1 MKFPRRKFLHLAA
14 AAAALPAASRI
25 ARAQS
30 FPTRPVHIIVGFPAG
45 STGDTVTRLMG
56 QWLSER
62 LGQPFVIENRP
73 GAGSN
78 IATEAVVRA
87 RPDGHTLLCVTT
99 ANEIG
104 ATLYKNLNFNFI
116 RDIAPVAGFVQLP
129 LVMEVNPSVP
139 AKTVLELIAYSKANP
154 GRINMASAG
163 NGTIQHV
170 AGELFN
176 MMAGIN
182 MLHVPYRGS
191 PPALTDLMGGQV
203 QLMFDLTISSIE
215 YIRADKLR
223 GLAVTSAIR
232 SQALPDTPTVGE
244 FVPGYEASAWNG
256 VGAPKDTP
264 PEIVDKLNREIN
276 AGLSDPKIKEWLA
289 NIGAVPMPMS
299 PVEFG
304 KLIADETDKW
314 GKVVTFAGVRAD

>member
-1 MKFPRRKFLHLAA
+1 MKFSRRKFLHLAA

-154 GRINMASAG
+154 GKINMASAG

-215 YIRADKLR
+215 YIRADKLH

-232 SQALPDTPTVGE
+232 SQALPDTPTVSE

-264 PEIVDKLNREIN
+264 PEIVDKLNREID
-276 AGLSDPKIKEWLA
+276 AGLRDPKIKEWLA
-289 NIGAVPMPMS
+289 NIGAVPMPMT

-314 GKVVTFAGVRAD
+314 GKVVTFAGIRVD

>member
-1 MKFPRRKFLHLAA
+1 MKLPRRKFLHLAA
-14 AAAALPAASRI
+14 AATALPAASRI

-30 FPTRPVHIIVGFPAG
+30 YPTRPVHIIVGFPAG
-45 STGDTVTRLMG
+45 STGDTVTRLLG
-56 QWLSER
+56 QRLSER

-104 ATLYKNLNFNFI
+104 VTLYKNLNFNFI

-154 GRINMASAG
+154 GKINMASAG
-163 NGTIQHV
+163 NGTIHHV

-182 MLHVPYRGS
+182 MLHVPFRGS

-215 YIRADKLR
+215 YIRAGKLR
-223 GLAVTSAIR
+223 GLAVTSATR
-232 SQALPDTPTVGE
+232 PQALPDIPTVGE

-276 AGLSDPKIKEWLA
+276 AGLTDPKIKEWLA
-289 NIGAVPMPMS
+289 NIGAVPMPMT
-299 PVEFG
+299 PAEFG
-304 KLIADETDKW
+304 KLISDETDKW
-314 GKVVTFAGVRAD
+314 GKVVTFAGIRAD

>member
-1 MKFPRRKFLHLAA
+1 MKLPRRKFLHLAA

-30 FPTRPVHIIVGFPAG
+30 YPTRPVHIIVGFPAG
-45 STGDTVTRLMG
+45 SSGDTVTRLMG

-78 IATEAVVRA
+78 IASEAVVRA

-104 ATLYKNLNFNFI
+104 ATLYNKLNFNFI
-116 RDIAPVAGFVQLP
+116 RDIAPVAGFVRLP

-139 AKTVLELIAYSKANP
+139 VRTVPEMIAYSKANP
-154 GRINMASAG
+154 GKINMGSAG

-176 MMAGIN
+176 MAAGIN

-191 PPALTDLMGGQV
+191 PPALIDLMGGQV
-203 QLMFDLTISSIE
+203 QVMFDLTISSIE
-215 YIRADKLR
+215 YIRAGRLR
-223 GLAVTSAIR
+223 ALAVTSATR
-232 SQALPDTPTVGE
+232 SEALLDVPTVGE

-256 VGAPKDTP
+256 AGAPKDTP
-264 PEIVDKLNREIN
+264 PEIIDKLNREIN
-276 AGLSDPKIKEWLA
+276 AGLADPKIKEWLA
-289 NIGAVPMPMS
+289 NIGAVPMPMT
-299 PVEFG
+299 PAEFG
-304 KLIADETDKW
+304 KLIADETEKW
-314 GKVVTFAGVRAD
+314 GKVVTFAGIRAD